1 MSAKPSV
8 WRAAVRYGLAGLLN
22 TAVGFSA
29 VLVFDLWVGLS
40 SSLANLLG
48 NLVGIIASFFLSRL
62 FVFAD
67 RKTGK
72 SSAVRYAV
80 AVIAALGAA
89 QLTILIGRPLVE
101 QLGLGVVTLQG
112 AAAVAYSGSLFL
124 LSHYWVF
131 AARAPD

>member
-1 MSAKPSV
+1 MTGAPSV

-29 VLVFDLWVGLS
+29 VLVFDLAVGLS

-48 NLVGIIASFFLSRL
+48 NLVGIVVSFFLSRL
-62 FVFAD
+62 FVFSD
-67 RKTGK
+67 RKTGR
-72 SSAVRYAV
+72 SSAVRYAI
-80 AVIAALGAA
+80 AVLVALGAA
-89 QLTILIGRPLVE
+89 QVAILIGGPIAG
-101 QLGLGVVTLQG
+101 QLGLGTVMLQA

-131 AARAPD
+131 RSAV